1 MLEVMMI
8 AKVHVYL
15 QVSRVVEA
23 TFVSVLERAGFSFKL
38 KIRY

>member
-23 TFVSVLERAGFSFKL
+23 TFVSVLEHEQVFL
-38 KIRY
+38 LN

>member
-8 AKVHVYL
+8 AKVHIYL

-23 TFVSVLERAGFSFKL
+23 TFVSVLEHEQVFLFN
-38 KIRY
+38 